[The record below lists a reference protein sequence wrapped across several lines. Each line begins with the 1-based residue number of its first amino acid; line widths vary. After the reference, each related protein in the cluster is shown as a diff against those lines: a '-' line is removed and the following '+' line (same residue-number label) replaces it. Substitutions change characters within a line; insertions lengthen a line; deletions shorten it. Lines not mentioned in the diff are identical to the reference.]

1 MTGVTFKAAAIQMNS
16 GDHLDQNL
24 QQAASLIAEAA
35 SQGAEL
41 VVLPEYFYWMG
52 EDETTRIRLGE
63 PFGDGPLQR
72 FLSRQAQQYQV
83 WLSGGTIPLQS
94 THPQKVFNSNLLFSP
109 SGACAGRYDK
119 IHLFGFDNG
128 NECYQES
135 EILEAGHDIQTFTTP
150 FGLIRP
156 SVCYDLRFPEM
167 FRDHSGYS
175 LITAPAAFTAITGLA
190 HWEILLRAR
199 AVENQCFVI
208 AAAQTGEHPGGKS
221 TFGHSMIIDPWGKVL
236 ACLEEGYG
244 IVCAQTDMDYMQQVR
259 GNLPALRHQRLNTL

>member
-1 MTGVTFKAAAIQMNS
+1 MRLKTAAIQMNS
-16 GDHLDQNL
+16 GGQPERNL
-24 QQAASLIAEAA
+24 KRAAALIAEAA
-35 SQGAEL
+35 AHGATL

-63 PFGDGPLQR
+63 TFGDGPLQR
-72 FLSRQAQQYQV
+72 FLSQQAQQHQL
-83 WLSGGTIPLQS
+83 WLSGGTVPLQCE
-94 THPQKVFNSNLLFSP
+94 HQHKVFNSNLLFNP
-109 SGACAGRYDK
+109 SGECTGRYDK

-128 NECYQES
+128 TESYQES

-167 FRDHSGYS
+167 YRDHAGYP
-175 LITAPAAFTAITGLA
+175 LITAPAAFTATTGQA
-190 HWEILLRAR
+190 HWEILLRTR

-208 AAAQTGEHPGGKS
+208 AAAQTGEHPGRKQ

-236 ACLEEGYG
+236 ACQDEGEG
-244 IVCAQTDMDYMQQVR
+244 VVIAEPDMNYLQQVR
-259 GNLPALRHQRLNTL
+259 TNLPALNHRIF